1 MSSSPEANTNTTTNT
16 TTTTTTTNTTTTNTT
31 TTTSSSSTEAEAAVE
46 ETEESIHEEFV
57 PTPSQRVHLFIYN
70 LYNIIRNID
79 LLRQYTSI
87 KYGSSSVGACYSS
100 PQALTHESLSS
111 NRINENNMFE
121 EEGNKMDH
129 QHMGTSPS
137 ETNKNM
143 RALPYL

>member
-1 MSSSPEANTNTTTNT
+1 MSSSPEAN
-16 TTTTTTTNTTTTNTT
+16 TTTTNTTTTNTT
-31 TTTSSSSTEAEAAVE
+31 TTNTSTAETAGAAAVE

-87 KYGSSSVGACYSS
+87 KYGSSSVGACYPP

-121 EEGNKMDH
+121 EEGSKMGH

-137 ETNKNM
+137 EINKNM